1 LDRAVEKTRSPERL
15 VFFTD
20 AVAAIALTLLVLPLS
35 EMVPE
40 LSAEHA
46 QAIQVFTDNQWKIY
60 TFLLSF
66 AVIGRLWYA
75 HHQMFEHV
83 EAYNGPLVY
92 LNFGWIFTIALLPFP
107 TQIVGGF
114 QTSRFAVLFYIGT
127 ILVNSLCYTAMVRVI
142 RRTPEVHGDAEP
154 ITDQALVNSL
164 LTSAAFL
171 VAFIVGAIW
180 PHLGYWALLLVAAAQ
195 WIARWIKPRPAPAP
209 QG

>member
-1 LDRAVEKTRSPERL
+1 MQNTRSPERL

-40 LSAEHA
+40 LSAENA
-46 QAIQVFTDNQWKIY
+46 PAIEVFTHNQWKIY

-75 HHQMFEHV
+75 HHQIFEHV
-83 EAYNGPLVY
+83 QAYNTALIY

-127 ILVNSLCYTAMVRVI
+127 ILVNSLCYTAMMLVI
-142 RRTPEVHGDAEP
+142 RRNPEVHGDAEP
-154 ITDQALVNSL
+154 IDDQGMINSV

-180 PHLGYWALLLVAAAQ
+180 PHLGYWALLLVALSQ
-195 WIARWIKPRPAPAP
+195 WAARWIKPRRAPAP

>member
-1 LDRAVEKTRSPERL
+1 MEKTRSPERL

-35 EMVPE
+35 ELVPE

-46 QAIQVFTDNQWKIY
+46 EAIQVFTDNQWKIY

-66 AVIGRLWYA
+66 AVIARLWYA
-75 HHQMFEHV
+75 HHQIFEHV
-83 EAYNGPLVY
+83 QAYNTALVY
-92 LNFGWIFTIALLPFP
+92 LNFGWIFTVALLPFP

-127 ILVNSLCYTAMVRVI
+127 ILVNSLCYTAMVLVI
-142 RRTPEVHGDAEP
+142 RRSPEVRGDAP
-154 ITDQALVNSL
+154 PVDDQGLINSV
-164 LTSAAFL
+164 LTSSAFL
-171 VAFIVGAIW
+171 VSFIVGAIW

-195 WIARWIKPRPAPAP
+195 WIARWIKPRSAVAN
-209 QG
+209 GS

>member
-1 LDRAVEKTRSPERL
+1 MEKTRSPERL

-35 EMVPE
+35 ELVPE

-46 QAIQVFTDNQWKIY
+46 EAIQVFTDNQWKIY

-66 AVIGRLWYA
+66 AVIARLWYA
-75 HHQMFEHV
+75 HHQIFEHV
-83 EAYNGPLVY
+83 QAYNTALVY
-92 LNFGWIFTIALLPFP
+92 LNFGWIFTVALLPFP

-127 ILVNSLCYTAMVRVI
+127 ILVNSLCYTAMVLVI
-142 RRTPEVHGDAEP
+142 RRSPEVRGDAP
-154 ITDQALVNSL
+154 PVDDQGLINSV
-164 LTSAAFL
+164 LTSSAFL
-171 VAFIVGAIW
+171 VSFIVGAIW

-195 WIARWIKPRPAPAP
+195 WIARWIKPRSAVTN
-209 QG
+209 GS